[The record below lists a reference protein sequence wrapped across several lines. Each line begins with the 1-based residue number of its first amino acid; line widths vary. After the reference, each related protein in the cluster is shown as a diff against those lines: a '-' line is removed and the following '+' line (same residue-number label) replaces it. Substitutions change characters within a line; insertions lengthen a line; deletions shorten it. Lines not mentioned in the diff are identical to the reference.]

1 MKRIIAVFLLLTC
14 ATPVMA
20 ECNITSST
28 QHIDYG
34 KRSAAMRQAD
44 RGNTT
49 QLSDRTITLVMQC
62 DQAGYV
68 RVQLSSSQIANNGF
82 GFGPEGVL
90 NLVASDAISGS
101 DSLDLALVNSK
112 GDNAGSTG
120 TASVT
125 PSPNNWLVF
134 MQNGQEAVIDSG
146 KSISLTLTIAPS
158 FKDEGE
164 LTDMTD
170 ITGNLTALAEVK

>member
-1 MKRIIAVFLLLTC
+1 MKRIIAVCLLLTC
-14 ATPVMA
+14 AMPVLA
-20 ECNITSST
+20 ECNLTSST
-28 QHIDYG
+28 QNVDYG

-44 RGNTT
+44 RGKTT
-49 QLSDRTITLVMQC
+49 QLADKTTTLVIQC
-62 DQAGYV
+62 DQTGHV
-68 RVQLSSSQIANNGF
+68 RVQLSTTHITNNRF
-82 GFGPEGVL
+82 GFGPDGAL

-101 DSLDLALVNSK
+101 DSFDLALANSK
-112 GDNAGSTG
+112 SDNAGSAG
-120 TASVT
+120 TASVS

-146 KSISLTLTIAPS
+146 KSISLTLTMAPS

-170 ITGNLTALAEVK
+170 ITGNLTVLVEAK